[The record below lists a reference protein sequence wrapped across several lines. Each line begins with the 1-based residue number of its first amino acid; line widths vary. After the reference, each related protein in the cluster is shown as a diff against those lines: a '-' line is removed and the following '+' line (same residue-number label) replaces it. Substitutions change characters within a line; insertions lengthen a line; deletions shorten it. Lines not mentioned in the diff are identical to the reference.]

1 MRAYEPGVPPLAFT
15 QMLNSSAIDSEAA
28 ARFRTVMAREGTDET
43 ALLARD
49 QQAPV
54 RWFREVYPDL
64 DSAQAT
70 QLGFAFAEHAQLTT
84 FGPLSVP
91 LVSAGSVAEIVE
103 LLAFLPLISTALR
116 PHVHP
121 NESGLTIGLTGH
133 TRDPDLDRLVVAY
146 GGSTVLRLL
155 DMLAGTLPSV
165 TLNLEWPAPA
175 SAAEW
180 EEQSRGSRVVFDA
193 PTSYVQVPQDALEE
207 VCRFADPVAYHVAI
221 ADLRTA
227 LERRHGTISFA
238 ERVRLLLEEDPGE
251 AHSARVAD
259 KLSVSTST
267 LKRRLAEEGATF
279 REVRESWLREQA
291 IARLLDP
298 TTTIS
303 QVAAD
308 LAYSDLSNFSHAF
321 KRWTGQSPSA
331 FRHTKARPPDDLSRT
346 GPPPDRGDAIS
357 DEEPRPSRPAG
368 PLRRPSTFLAGPED
382 LLSSQAASPDRGRL
396 T

>member
-1 MRAYEPGVPPLAFT
+1 MRAMRVYEPGVPPLAFA
-15 QMLNSSAIDSEAA
+15 QMLNSSVIDSEAA

-70 QLGFAFAEHAQLTT
+70 QLGFAFAEHSQLTS

-91 LVSAGSVAEIVE
+91 LVSAGSVAEVVE
-103 LLAFLPLISTALR
+103 LLAFLPLISTALH

-121 NESGLTIGLTGH
+121 NGSGLTIGLTAH
-133 TRDPDLDRLVVAY
+133 TRDPDLDRLVIAY

-155 DMLAGTLPSV
+155 DLLAGTLPSV
-165 TLNLEWPAPA
+165 TLYLEWPAPA
-175 SAAEW
+175 SAAGW
-180 EEQSRGSRVVFDA
+180 AQSRGGRVVFDA
-193 PTSYVQVPQDALEE
+193 PTSYVQAPQDALEE
-207 VCRFADPVAYHVAI
+207 VCRFADPVAYRVAI

-227 LERRHGTISFA
+227 LERHHGTISFA
-238 ERVRLLLEEDPGE
+238 ERVRVLLEEDPGE

-267 LKRRLAEEGATF
+267 LKRRLAEEGTTF
-279 REVRESWLREQA
+279 RDVRESWLREQA

-298 TTTIS
+298 TATIS

-321 KRWTGQSPSA
+321 KRWIGQSPSQ
-331 FRHTKARPPDDLSRT
+331 FRHTKGRVRR
-346 GPPPDRGDAIS
+346 RGM
-357 DEEPRPSRPAG
+357 PNV
-368 PLRRPSTFLAGPED
+368 
-382 LLSSQAASPDRGRL
+382 
-396 T
+396 